1 MWYCEYQFE
10 RSGSVRLLASTDYAL
25 RVLMTL
31 GQTPNDRLRLSQNH
45 LHKIVQDLA
54 GLGLVRTARGAGGGV
69 TLAAGID
76 EIRIGPLIR
85 VLEQDHVLTECFRA
99 DGGGCI
105 LTPGCRLSGMLA
117 EAKESFYAS
126 LDQRTLRHC
135 LSPTSGSAF

>member
-1 MWYCEYQFE
+1 
-10 RSGSVRLLASTDYAL
+10 VRLLASTDYAL

-31 GQTPNDRLRLSQNH
+31 AQTKAGEPVTVPILAARLRLSQNH

-76 EIRIGPLIR
+76 QIRIGPLIR
-85 VLEQDHVLTECFRA
+85 ALEQDHALAECFRA
-99 DGGGCI
+99 DGGGCV
-105 LTPGCRLSGMLA
+105 LTPGCRLSAMLA

-135 LSPTSGSAF
+135 LSPMSGSAS

>member
-1 MWYCEYQFE
+1 
-10 RSGSVRLLASTDYAL
+10 
-25 RVLMTL
+25 MTL
-31 GQTPNDRLRLSQNH
+31 GRTKAGEPMTVPILAARLSLSRNH

-85 VLEQDHVLTECFRA
+85 ALEQDHALVECFRA
-99 DGGGCI
+99 DGGGCV
-105 LTPGCRLSGMLA
+105 LTPGCGLRAMLA

-126 LDQRTLRHC
+126 LDQRTLRRC
-135 LSPTSGSAF
+135 LSPTSARRLELGR